1 MRGATLCLLAA
12 AACGGAAPP
21 ASSPTPSPEAAA
33 PSTRPAYTVSAVV
46 LANGCAR
53 FGVDNGR
60 LAQAAMSQLVEG
72 CSTFTDDR
80 VVFTATL
87 LPGGAI
93 QFEPRPDGSQTIP
106 LCVLNHPL
114 THKVKLQKACSLD
127 VQLEKGSVA
136 VPNGPDAGADA
147 GH

>member
-12 AACGGAAPP
+12 AACGGATTAPASAPP
-21 ASSPTPSPEAAA
+21 AETPPS
-33 PSTRPAYTVSAVV
+33 STRPAYTVSAVV

-53 FGVDNGR
+53 FGADNGR

-93 QFEPRPDGSQTIP
+93 QFEPRADGSQTIP

-127 VQLEKGSVA
+127 VQLEKGSIS
-136 VPNGPDAGADA
+136 VPNGVDAGS
-147 GH
+147 